1 MGGFMAS
8 RARNAQMLCG
18 QEDTQK
24 CLDYH
29 LAWNS
34 LEWGRGFGLKAQK
47 VPLAP
52 KPRTYHQ
59 PPAGPKDARQFSLSV
74 VCLLNE
80 KCWGELLTGTV
91 TIKWAPLCLPLCQQG
106 PPEKDRNSS
115 KEEPSHRGG
124 AAAPCREEAEE
135 GPDAGYRVLCVRCIR
150 SQVLPCLPKDVPSF
164 PDPS

>member
-1 MGGFMAS
+1 MAN
-8 RARNAQMLCG
+8 RARNAQMLCR

-80 KCWGELLTGTV
+80 KCWGEPLTGTV
-91 TIKWAPLCLPLCQQG
+91 TIRWAPLCLPLRQQG
-106 PPEKDRNSS
+106 PPEKDVTATAPRR
-115 KEEPSHRGG
+115 SHLTG
-124 AAAPCREEAEE
+124 E
-135 GPDAGYRVLCVRCIR
+135 GPDAGYRVLCVRCVHR
-150 SQVLPCLPKDVPSF
+150 QVLTCLPKDVPSF